1 MSRSIWK
8 HNYIGKILPFEIK
21 KKKKWENTW
30 NRKVLITPK
39 LIGYNFNV
47 YNGIKSISSKITEDM
62 VQHKLGEFAP
72 TRKKYVS
79 KLSKK
84 NLLKKR

>member
-1 MSRSIWK
+1 
-8 HNYIGKILPFEIK
+8 
-21 KKKKWENTW
+21 
-30 NRKVLITPK
+30 
-39 LIGYNFNV
+39 
-47 YNGIKSISSKITEDM
+47 M